1 MVLPRPSLLNW
12 LVSQFRTCIGTI
24 GVTLTEVE
32 TGELI
37 NRYRNQT
44 QPGLI
49 NYREFITKLDEVFS
63 EAMNPTEVI
72 NNARTTAVSYKI

>member
-1 MVLPRPSLLNW
+1 M
-12 LVSQFRTCIGTI
+12 
-24 GVTLTEVE
+24 
-32 TGELI
+32 
-37 NRYRNQT
+37 T

-72 NNARTTAVSYKI
+72 TNARTTAVSYKKYENHCIEPSNLSKIQIGVL

>member
-1 MVLPRPSLLNW
+1 M
-12 LVSQFRTCIGTI
+12 
-24 GVTLTEVE
+24 TEQE

-37 NRYRNQT
+37 ARYRNAT

-63 EAMNPTEVI
+63 ENMNPTEVI
-72 NNARTTAVSYKI
+72 SNARTTAVSYKNRQFVV